1 MKVLLTRTLT
11 GIIFVGLII
20 FSIVS
25 NSWILF
31 NVFLIFTCLALFE
44 YRNLLMV
51 KDIRLSPLF
60 FIPALAVYFM
70 IAYTNIWRVPFY
82 VKLFPYLLLAILF
95 LYSIFA
101 LFRKTQHGALTDIA
115 ASLAGIIVIVI
126 PFAFINHFALLTVN
140 GHLVLL
146 AVFVLI
152 WTNDTFAYSIGSL
165 IGKHPLFLRIS
176 PKKTWEG
183 SLGGALCTWI
193 FAYFFPEIFSSLTY
207 NSWEWMGLAA
217 IIILTGTL
225 GDLIE
230 SMFKRE
236 LGVKDSGTILPGHGG
251 VLDRFDSILFAI
263 PFVFIYLYIIN

>member
-1 MKVLLTRTLT
+1 MKALLTRALT

-25 NSWILF
+25 NPWILF
-31 NVFLIFTCLALFE
+31 NVFLIITCLALFE
-44 YRNLLMV
+44 YRNLLMT
-51 KDIRLSPLF
+51 KSIRLSPLF
-60 FIPALAVYFM
+60 FVPALAVYFM
-70 IAYTNIWRVPFY
+70 IAYTDLWEIAFF
-82 VKLFPYLLLAILF
+82 VKLFPFLLLAMLF
-95 LYSIFA
+95 SYSLFA
-101 LFRKTQHGALTDIA
+101 LFRKTQHRALTDIA
-115 ASLAGIIVIVI
+115 ASLAGIIVIVL
-126 PFAFINHFALLTVN
+126 PFAFINHFPLLTAN

-165 IGKHPLFLRIS
+165 IGKHSLFPRIS

-183 SLGGALCTWI
+183 SIGGALCTWI
-193 FAYFFPEIFSSLTY
+193 FAYFFPFLFPSLMY
-207 NSWEWMGLAA
+207 NSWKWMGLAA
-217 IIILTGTL
+217 VIVLTGTL